1 MVSGPAGRCAGD
13 TGGPFSAPNCACHA
27 SMPWHPHARRRA
39 RTAPRAPVHDV
50 QLAQRPP
57 GEGAQLMHLCVG
69 QHGQLRWEQGSKVAG
84 RKLEGGGTEVHPGD
98 GQHGQVRREE
108 SKKAGPARGA
118 SLCVPA
124 WTGQCKK
131 ADRSA
136 ASCAVAACERHS
148 TLEVRRRAAVHA
160 VLPLRH
166 RHSAQRAQRSTAG
179 AAHRSTAGAAALRL
193 TAQLTISCSTC
204 SDVTRSS
211 SLTAGMTGLAASRH

>member
-1 MVSGPAGRCAGD
+1 MSGPAGRCAGD

-98 GQHGQVRREE
+98 GQHGQAQREE

-131 ADRSA
+131 AATGQLQAAPWQHVNGTAHLRSGAAQLPMPCPPCATATPHSGRSA
-136 ASCAVAACERHS
+136 
-148 TLEVRRRAAVHA
+148 
-160 VLPLRH
+160 
-166 RHSAQRAQRSTAG
+166 AQRAQHIAAQRAQQPSGSPRS
-179 AAHRSTAGAAALRL
+179 
-193 TAQLTISCSTC
+193 
-204 SDVTRSS
+204 
-211 SLTAGMTGLAASRH
+211 